1 MSSGDFVPVIKSLWK
16 LINVIF
22 TSRWNILLFKREK
35 ALTIRKCVSN
45 NLASLFRD
53 KAIPGLLKSNI
64 KIMKEKS
71 SPSASTPALL
81 SISSPPPSMIAPPLS
96 KKNETI
102 NKKKPKSSNTR
113 KSYVQVSKSNI
124 LPNIEN
130 VLRIKEVFP
139 SLSADKVGKMIKA
152 INGSERKK
160 KPSINMTTRGLL
172 RKQVIVSIAKSNTEL
187 IVHLAY

>member
-1 MSSGDFVPVIKSLWK
+1 MV
-16 LINVIF
+16 
-22 TSRWNILLFKREK
+22 
-35 ALTIRKCVSN
+35 
-45 NLASLFRD
+45 
-53 KAIPGLLKSNI
+53 
-64 KIMKEKS
+64 
-71 SPSASTPALL
+71 
-81 SISSPPPSMIAPPLS
+81 APPLS
-96 KKNETI
+96 KKNKTI
-102 NKKKPKSSNTR
+102 NKKEPKSSNTR

-139 SLSADKVGKMIKA
+139 SLSADKVGKIIKA
-152 INGSERKK
+152 INGSEKKK